1 LVLSEIIPKTTSF
14 LNDLVSLIEVE
25 FYKLNTYFSVVLKGG
40 NSSKEGN
47 VFVLNRETKLF
58 GPVCDDY
65 WSFNDVRKVLKVFGH
80 F

>member
-1 LVLSEIIPKTTSF
+1 MKLFCICKGLQNKK
-14 LNDLVSLIEVE
+14 VE
-25 FYKLNTYFSVVLKGG
+25 YFSVVLKGG

-65 WSFNDVRKVLKVFGH
+65 WSFNDVRKALKVFA
-80 F
+80 FVMIFSFRLR

>member
-1 LVLSEIIPKTTSF
+1 MVKNYKIK
-14 LNDLVSLIEVE
+14 
-25 FYKLNTYFSVVLKGG
+25 KLNTYFSVVLKGG